1 MKKFTLIEVLVV
13 IAIIGILAS
22 LLLPVLGKARNKAF
36 QAQCLNNQKQLLNA
50 QANFLTDS
58 EYFQTAWHNGHLQDV
73 ERPAGMTA
81 DAQIHVWY
89 WAVAPY
95 FNYDSEVLS
104 CPKREGGNLHNN
116 YGWNWM
122 GEDEDANW
130 DGMGLTHD
138 GRYNRG
144 AAVAQS
150 GVSKPSN
157 TILLSPSWSR
167 NANGGVDDWV
177 AAPRVKLFTDKPVTG
192 GSFTPHRGN
201 NVANVSFIDGSA
213 RGLSVGTLFSDTSLW
228 KKDK

>member
-1 MKKFTLIEVLVV
+1 MKKFTLIEALVV
-13 IAIIGILAS
+13 VAIIGILAS
-22 LLLPVLGKARNKAF
+22 LLLPVLGKARKKAF
-36 QAQCLNNQKQLLNA
+36 QAQCLNNHKQLLNA
-50 QANFLTDS
+50 QATFLTDS
-58 EYFQTAWHNGHLQDV
+58 EYFQTAWHNGHLPDTV
-73 ERPAGMTA
+73 RPAGMTA
-81 DAQIHVWY
+81 GHQTHVWV
-89 WAVAPY
+89 WALNTY
-95 FNYDSEVLS
+95 LTSWDILF
-104 CPKREGGNLHNN
+104 CPNREGDKLHSN